1 MLTVHRELLNMLS
14 LPPVKSNSRVR
25 TNAADIA
32 ALMDSGD
39 DEDQPVPIPSTIRRQ
54 LKRRSASMQ
63 EGIINA
69 AEMQMLQA
77 RERLHVAFSRY
88 APSASVCMVCA
99 RALVRL
105 GAGCVCLCVR
115 GDGQEV
121 VCATASVVGSDPPV
135 VECAICGEIS
145 PHCGRQC
152 R

>member
-39 DEDQPVPIPSTIRRQ
+39 DGDQPVPIPSAIRRQ

-88 APSASVCMVCA
+88 A
-99 RALVRL
+99 RAH
-105 GAGCVCLCVR
+105 LCV
-115 GDGQEV
+115 
-121 VCATASVVGSDPPV
+121 
-135 VECAICGEIS
+135 
-145 PHCGRQC
+145 
-152 R
+152 